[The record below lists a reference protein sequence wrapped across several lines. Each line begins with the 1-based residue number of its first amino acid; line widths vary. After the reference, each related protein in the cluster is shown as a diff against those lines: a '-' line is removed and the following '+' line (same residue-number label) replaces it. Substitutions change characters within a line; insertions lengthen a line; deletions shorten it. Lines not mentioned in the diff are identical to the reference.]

1 LMMRP
6 FFRGLPADLSSAHE
20 PRTAGILLYP
30 NPASTSLQGPALGG
44 PAMIFNLYGQK
55 MATLDARTAWYLDVS
70 SWPSGLYVLQSD
82 QGERQTFNV
91 QH

>member
-1 LMMRP
+1 M
-6 FFRGLPADLSSAHE
+6 
-20 PRTAGILLYP
+20 LYP
-30 NPASTSLQGPALGG
+30 NPASAFLQGPALEGQ
-44 PAMIFNLYGQK
+44 ATVFNLFGQK
-55 MATLDARTAWYLDVS
+55 MATLDAHTAWRLDVS